1 MQLTKYN
8 ANVLLVS
15 DDTMEDSGDLI
26 SQKYK

>member
-1 MQLTKYN
+1 MQVTKYN